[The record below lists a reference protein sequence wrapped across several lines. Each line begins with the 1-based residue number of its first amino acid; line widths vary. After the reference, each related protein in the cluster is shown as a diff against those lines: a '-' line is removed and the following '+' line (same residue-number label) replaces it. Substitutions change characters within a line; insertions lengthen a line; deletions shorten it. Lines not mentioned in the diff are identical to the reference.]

1 MPPMFL
7 LECKISSLISQNL
20 IMLFYVITVI
30 GTNKV
35 LIVRQL
41 MLISSD
47 NTSYLTNYY
56 LEFDIPLIFD

>member
-1 MPPMFL
+1 MLPMFF
-7 LECKISSLISQNL
+7 LECNISSLITQNL